1 MPEKKLT
8 KEELENNLKNP
19 VWMNYNLL
27 SKLEDIKNLII
38 EMIQRENT
46 IILLLNKE
54 NKNTPEEKQ
63 EEREGTF

>member
-1 MPEKKLT
+1 MPKEELT

-27 SKLEDIKNLII
+27 LKLEDIKNLII

-54 NKNTPEEKQ
+54 NNNTPEEKQ